1 MTNFNFCAEIMTQTC
16 YEVLDDLWVN
26 YGLINQYCVSEA
38 VHSVVPQIWPSSKQ
52 TAIRVK
58 AKKKVKRLEFLAVC
72 LQQ

>member
-38 VHSVVPQIWPSSKQ
+38 VHSVVAQIWASGKQ
-52 TAIRVK
+52 TVIKVK
-58 AKKKVKRLEFLAVC
+58 AKKKVKRL
-72 LQQ
+72 